1 MSLGA
6 GDVAGF
12 VFWTRNLKPL
22 LADLPRVAAVA
33 PFTVQFTLTG
43 YPRALE
49 SALIEAPAALA
60 QIQAIRRDWGPRAAV
75 WRYDPILVSSLTPPG
90 WHRANFASLAAALEG
105 CVDEVV
111 VSFLDLYR
119 KTARNLA
126 AAATRHGFAWRDP
139 EPEEKRALLAE
150 LREIAARHGMR
161 LTLCTEPAL
170 VGGGAEA
177 ARCIDAERLSDVA
190 QRPIAAPAQG
200 NRPGCLCARSRDIG
214 AYDTCAHG
222 CVYCYAVDNRAKAA
236 KRIKAPAQMP
246 RVWDSFAASWNHPP
260 HPAPARLAHARQACA
275 TLSPTGARGFL
286 IECRRLAPVWGR
298 QVRGVSI

>member
-1 MSLGA
+1 MIISASYRTDIPAFHADWFLRRLAAGHVRVANPYGGTPYEVSLGA

-22 LADLPRVAAVA
+22 LAELPMVAAVA

-43 YPRALE
+43 YPRAFE

-75 WRYDPILVSSLTPPG
+75 WRYDPILVSSLTPLD
-90 WHRANFASLAAALEG
+90 WHRTNFARLAADLAG
-105 CVDEVV
+105 SVDEIV

-126 AAATRHGFAWRDP
+126 AAAMRHGFAWRDP
-139 EPEEKRALLAE
+139 EPEERRALLAE

-170 VGGGAEA
+170 VGGGMEA

-222 CVYCYAVDNRAKAA
+222 CVYCYAVDNRAKAI
-236 KRIKAPAQMP
+236 KRI
-246 RVWDSFAASWNHPP
+246 R
-260 HPAPARLAHARQACA
+260 ARDPEGE
-275 TLSPTGARGFL
+275 SL
-286 IECRRLAPVWGR
+286 IAV
-298 QVRGVSI
+298 